1 MVSVE
6 TTSAGALM
14 LSLALA
20 QSTTTT
26 NTRPSDVQTL
36 YGLCGGLAAFP
47 TPFTRTL
54 CEDGATC
61 NRPNSFYWQCVPAPR
76 TTPPTTTTSEYAP
89 KTTTTLVVT
98 TTTSRLQSRFGQC
111 GGIAWPGPQACSSGL
126 TCSTANAYF
135 AQCL

>member
-6 TTSAGALM
+6 TTLAGALM

-76 TTPPTTTTSEYAP
+76 TTPPTTATSEYAP
-89 KTTTTLVVT
+89 KTTTTPAVT

>member
-6 TTSAGALM
+6 TTLAGALM

-76 TTPPTTTTSEYAP
+76 TTPSMTTTSEYAP
-89 KTTTTLVVT
+89 KTTTTPVVT

>member
-6 TTSAGALM
+6 TTLAGALM

-89 KTTTTLVVT
+89 KTTAALVVT

>member
-6 TTSAGALM
+6 TTLAGALM

-76 TTPPTTTTSEYAP
+76 TTPPTTATSEYAP
-89 KTTTTLVVT
+89 KTTTTPAVT

-111 GGIAWPGPQACSSGL
+111 GGIAWPVRGCILFINELRNKYIHS
-126 TCSTANAYF
+126 CN
-135 AQCL
+135 

>member
-1 MVSVE
+1 
-6 TTSAGALM
+6 M